1 MKKKF
6 MFLFSATL
14 AVVAAHAE
22 TYPYLTFQKMDGS
35 TVSIGVESL
44 TMTFSDGK
52 LIATNGSES
61 QELTASDLA
70 SMYFSSENTT
80 GVKDIGT
87 ADDARSEVEVF
98 SLQGASYGK
107 FSSLQAFKNKATAG
121 VYVVKG
127 NGKTQKTAVR

>member
-70 SMYFSSENTT
+70 SMYFSSR
-80 GVKDIGT
+80 I
-87 ADDARSEVEVF
+87 R
-98 SLQGASYGK
+98 
-107 FSSLQAFKNKATAG
+107 QAL
-121 VYVVKG
+121 
-127 NGKTQKTAVR
+127 KTL